1 MKTISAAAWKRS
13 NAASVGA
20 VGIDIP
26 VEARGS
32 AFYNRGRWTA
42 RCVVGEIAEWISLNV
57 GEPTLSDLREA
68 CRVACD
74 NANAASVKNPGIVV
88 ATVPDRVTPALQ
100 RASVGGNYHEAA
112 HSLYSCQRDL
122 RVTEI
127 FPPLSRR
134 LRELPMSMWGL
145 LTEQILTWGNLI
157 EDIRIERVM
166 CREFPGAR
174 EKLEAL
180 QDLIL
185 LQEGQGNAG
194 EGHKTLPKDDLRVVM
209 GSFRDLGLGYQT
221 SLQRAALEEYQTAS
235 PAAYRLVAEGDLK
248 PLLDRAKA
256 LTKDDDLGHWWLA
269 LEVIAVLVKANQ
281 TSNQPPQDQQDQG
294 QQDQGQGQGQQDQ
307 GQGQDQKPQDQK
319 QPKVWKVGDRAMCKS
334 GRLAGK
340 KVQVIFA
347 GLPEHDGRQEVRFA
361 EVVED

>member
-1 MKTISAAAWKRS
+1 
-13 NAASVGA
+13 
-20 VGIDIP
+20 
-26 VEARGS
+26 
-32 AFYNRGRWTA
+32 
-42 RCVVGEIAEWISLNV
+42 
-57 GEPTLSDLREA
+57 
-68 CRVACD
+68 
-74 NANAASVKNPGIVV
+74 
-88 ATVPDRVTPALQ
+88 
-100 RASVGGNYHEAA
+100 
-112 HSLYSCQRDL
+112 
-122 RVTEI
+122 
-127 FPPLSRR
+127 
-134 LRELPMSMWGL
+134 MWGL

-174 EKLEAL
+174 EKLESL

-248 PLLDRAKA
+248 PLLDRAITM
-256 LTKDDDLGHWWLA
+256 TKDDDLGHWWLA

-281 TSNQPPQDQQDQG
+281 TSNQPPQDQKPQD
-294 QQDQGQGQGQQDQ
+294 QQDQGQGQKP
-307 GQGQDQKPQDQK
+307 QDQKPQDQKPQDQKSQDQK